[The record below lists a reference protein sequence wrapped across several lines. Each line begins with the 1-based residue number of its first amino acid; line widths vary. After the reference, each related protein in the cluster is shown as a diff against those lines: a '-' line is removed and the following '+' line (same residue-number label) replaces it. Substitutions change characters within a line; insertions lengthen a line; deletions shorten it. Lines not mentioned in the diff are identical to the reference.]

1 MLREVSPDRLWISES
16 PLRFYG
22 IEMGTRMSVCRLSD
36 GDLWVHSPLELDRRL
51 RRTLDS
57 LGQVRYVVSPNKLH
71 HLFMGYYAAAYPD
84 ARIYAS
90 PGLPKKRPDLPFH
103 ATLGDRPEPEWE
115 RCLDQTVFR
124 GNAFMEEVV
133 FLHRQSRTLILAD
146 LLESAHPDSSPLMRL
161 FGRLF
166 GIYEKPGPPL
176 DMKLLFRDRAAAW
189 ASLER
194 VLSWDFDR
202 IILAHGHLVE
212 TDGKK
217 VLRKAYSFLR

>member
-1 MLREVSPDRLWISES
+1 MLEEISPDRMWITKS

-22 IEMGTRMSVCRLSD
+22 VEMGTRMSVCRLSD
-36 GDLWVHSPLELDRRL
+36 GDLWVHSPLKLDREL
-51 RRTLDS
+51 RAALDS
-57 LGQVRYVVSPNKLH
+57 LGQVRHVVSPNKLH
-71 HLFMGYYAAAYPD
+71 HLFMDYYAVAYPY

-90 PGLPKKRPDLPFH
+90 PGLARKRPDLPFH
-103 ATLGDRPEPEWE
+103 ATLQDRPEPEWG
-115 RCLDQTVFR
+115 RYLDQMIFR
-124 GNAFMEEVV
+124 GNAFMEEVI

-146 LLESAHPDSSPLMRL
+146 LLESAHPDSPPLMRL

-176 DMKLLFRDRAAAW
+176 DMKLLFRDRAAAR

-202 IILAHGHLVE
+202 ISLAHGHLIE
-212 TDGKK
+212 TDGKRI
-217 VLRKAYSFLR
+217 LREAYSFIR